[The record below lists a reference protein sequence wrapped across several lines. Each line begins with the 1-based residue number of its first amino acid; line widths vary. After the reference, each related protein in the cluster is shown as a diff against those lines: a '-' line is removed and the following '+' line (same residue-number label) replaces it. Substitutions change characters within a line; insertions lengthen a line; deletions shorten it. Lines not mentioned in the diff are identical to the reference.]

1 MSPSQVAHR
10 TLPVARRTLKLTI
23 AYDGT
28 PFVGWQRQARGASIQ
43 GLIED
48 ALRPIEGG
56 PVAVHGAG
64 RTDAGVHALGQ
75 VASFN
80 FTASIEPAR
89 LRRALNTILPFEVR
103 VLDAEEMP
111 GDFHARFSAKGK
123 VYEYRIDDASI
134 ASPFLRRYTW
144 HVTPALD
151 VDAME
156 VAAGALRGTHDFAA
170 FQGSRTNVHSTER
183 TIHRLEW
190 SRGPGPRD
198 PLVMEVEGNGFLRH
212 MVRNIAGT
220 LVGIGHGKW
229 PPGEIDRILAS
240 RERAKA
246 GATAPPQGLFLK
258 RVLY

>member
-1 MSPSQVAHR
+1 MSTSH
-10 TLPVARRTLKLTI
+10 LARRTLKLI
-23 AYDGT
+23 LAYDGT

-80 FTASIEPAR
+80 LTASIEPDR

-103 VLDAEEMP
+103 VLDAEEMA

-123 VYEYRIDDASI
+123 VYEYRIDNAPI

-151 VDAME
+151 VDAMA

-190 SRGPGPRD
+190 SRGPGPGD

-220 LVGIGHGKW
+220 LVGIGHGRW
-229 PPGEIDRILAS
+229 PPGQIDRILAS